1 MAVYQ
6 GARPRSALLPNRSGV
21 ASAPALPRRKVR
33 SAGATRARRRND
45 RGAFVLGGI
54 VLAFLLAF
62 FSLAQTMAVSATSYD
77 LLRLGAEENRLEAQE
92 LGLRSELNRLGREPA
107 IRKLAIDAGL
117 GQLGQPVI
125 VPAR

>member
-6 GARPRSALLPNRSGV
+6 GARPRAAVP
-21 ASAPALPRRKVR
+21 ASRARVSDPGLPRRRVR
-33 SAGATRARRRND
+33 AVFATRARRRSD
-45 RGAFVLGGI
+45 RGAILLGGI

-77 LLRLGAEENRLEAQE
+77 LDR
-92 LGLRSELNRLGREPA
+92 LRSERERLEMQEADLRSGLNRLGREPA

-117 GQLGQPVI
+117 GQLGRPVV
-125 VPAR
+125 VPGR